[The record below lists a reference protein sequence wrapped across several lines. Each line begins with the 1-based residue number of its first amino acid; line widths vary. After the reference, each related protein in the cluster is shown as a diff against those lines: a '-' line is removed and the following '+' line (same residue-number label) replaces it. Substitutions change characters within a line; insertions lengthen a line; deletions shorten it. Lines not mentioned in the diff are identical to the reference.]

1 MRVYNF
7 NEVIGNVSAVSVIM
21 QSLKNGSFPHI
32 SIFSGMYGTGKS
44 TCAEIVSLYLTCDNP
59 IDDNPC
65 LMCPQCRASLSALQ
79 NTGSSNRVFKINVGR
94 INKKADM
101 EELMRDI
108 FDLKLSDREVV
119 YIIEE
124 AHALDDSQQTA
135 LLEEIDRLSSNVYI
149 IFCTTKPTRLLP
161 ELRSRAMLFNFTRLN
176 DSEASVLFELQ
187 CDKKHITIKDTSIKE
202 MILQY
207 AKGIPRT
214 IVNLMDFI
222 CSNDF
227 ETQTIADFLGIID
240 EDSFLLLFESMIDTD
255 LFSMI
260 SAIDNLLSKNTRDA
274 IIEQMKSFVLRV
286 LFLEEGGVVEG
297 FNAKE
302 LERIHLVF
310 DGHDIIKIAKIIDS
324 LKYNASESE
333 LKFKLLQIRQI
344 LNNSSTAAII
354 AENRYKAV
362 QQHKDAEHLR
372 EEQENLE
379 QQNTDVDLQLLDID
393 YLSSL

>member
-7 NEVIGNVSAVSVIM
+7 NEVIGNVSSVSVIM

-59 IDDNPC
+59 IDNNPC
-65 LMCPQCRASLSALQ
+65 LVCPQCKASLNALQ

-108 FDLKLSDREVV
+108 FDLKISDRNVV
-119 YIIEE
+119 YVIEE

-135 LLEEIDRLSSNVYI
+135 LLEEVDRLSSNVYI
-149 IFCTTKPTRLLP
+149 IFCTTKPTKILP
-161 ELRSRAMLFNFTRLN
+161 ELRSRAMTFNFSRLN

-187 CDKKHITIKDTSIKE
+187 CDKKHVTIQDSSIKE

-207 AKGIPRT
+207 AKGVPRT
-214 IVNLMDFI
+214 IVNLIDFI

-240 EDSFLLLFESMIDTD
+240 EDSFLLLFESMKATD

-260 SAIDNLLSKNTRDA
+260 TAIDNLLSKNTRDA
-274 IIEQMKSFVLRV
+274 VIEQMKSFILRV
-286 LFLEEGGVVEG
+286 LFLEEGSVVDG
-297 FNAKE
+297 FNVRE
-302 LERIHLVF
+302 LERIHFIF
-310 DGHDIIKIAKIIDS
+310 DKCDVIKIAKIIDS
-324 LKYNASESE
+324 IKYNASESE
-333 LKFKLLQIRQI
+333 LKFKLLQVRQ
-344 LNNSSTAAII
+344 LLSNSSTSAII
-354 AENRYKAV
+354 VENKIKAV
-362 QQHKDAEHLR
+362 QQHREAEHLR

-379 QQNTDVDLQLLDID
+379 QQSSDVDLQLLDID
-393 YLSSL
+393 FLSSL